1 MGNLCQHIR
10 TKRSLSQSE
19 NITQTDNSIRTS
31 YNPKNEIKNKQ
42 SQSVSNALITGK
54 NESIVLG
61 VDYDGN
67 DEGVSM
73 SANTGLPKVILLP
86 HQHTLFCERK
96 VSTSLISR
104 TELNLTHSLAKG
116 LHRSGKMPRTGSSQ
130 GNCASLF
137 LC

>member
-1 MGNLCQHIR
+1 MGNLCH

-54 NESIVLG
+54 NDSIVLG

-96 VSTSLISR
+96 V
-104 TELNLTHSLAKG
+104 H
-116 LHRSGKMPRTGSSQ
+116 P
-130 GNCASLF
+130 
-137 LC
+137 